1 MKKRVAINGMG
12 RIGRLAFRALLDSDT
27 MEIAAVNDV
36 APIDVIAYLVRHD
49 SEHGPLAAPH
59 TVASGNVV
67 LMADGREVPAFQSEG
82 IEGLPWGDLGIDL
95 VLECTGAFNSR
106 EKASRHLDAGAGRV
120 LVSAAAGRDVPTV
133 VYGINEDIV
142 GDEDRIVSGASCS
155 TVGLSFL
162 ARALNGIAPIQ
173 AGVSTTIHALTPT
186 QMALD
191 NPQRK
196 GNLRRS
202 RTSSTNVIPTT
213 ANAAKAVGLVLPE
226 LAGRLTGSAIRV
238 PVTKGSYIQLIA
250 TVEGSGLTAMDV
262 NEKMRESCTGPFGY
276 AEEELVSG
284 DIAGTSY
291 ESIFDPFQTKVLPAG
306 DGLFLVEVATWFDNE
321 TSYVSHFMKLAEML

>member
-59 TVASGNVV
+59 TVASGNAV
-67 LMADGREVPAFQSEG
+67 LMVDGREVPAFQSEG

-155 TVGLSFL
+155 TV
-162 ARALNGIAPIQ
+162 A
-173 AGVSTTIHALTPT
+173 
-186 QMALD
+186 
-191 NPQRK
+191 
-196 GNLRRS
+196 
-202 RTSSTNVIPTT
+202 
-213 ANAAKAVGLVLPE
+213 
-226 LAGRLTGSAIRV
+226 
-238 PVTKGSYIQLIA
+238 
-250 TVEGSGLTAMDV
+250 
-262 NEKMRESCTGPFGY
+262 SC
-276 AEEELVSG
+276 
-284 DIAGTSY
+284 I
-291 ESIFDPFQTKVLPAG
+291 
-306 DGLFLVEVATWFDNE
+306 
-321 TSYVSHFMKLAEML
+321 